1 MIVIFKLGPL
11 LGEVTKL
18 VGIVDSHDE
27 SEAVRLM
34 AEDCELD
41 SSIEFLYKSD
51 DSDYYVLASE
61 AYLPTTPDD
70 REHHYDDDDDDDDD
84 TEEEFRDG
92 SLEFDLDHVY
102 ATVDIGVGKLES
114 ISLEQ
119 FNADEDTFLDKS
131 RQVWPEIGT

>member
-1 MIVIFKLGPL
+1 MIVIFKLGTL

-61 AYLPTTPDD
+61 AYLPITPDD
-70 REHHYDDDDDDDDD
+70 NKHHYDDDDDI
-84 TEEEFRDG
+84 EEEFREG

-102 ATVDIGVGKLES
+102 ATVEIGVGKLES